1 MILDKIKNLFKKW
14 DIGLVFGIGLA
25 VLGLILLILP
35 GSALTTVCT
44 ILGVGVAVK
53 GAIKLIGYLKAKQ
66 INAENSADL
75 ISAIVVLL
83 GAFVLISHPRK
94 LLSIIPMLIGIGI
107 IVYGASSFFK
117 ANTLFSK
124 ITSAVIF
131 IVGIGIVGSPFAFA
145 EAVTSILG
153 LALIIVG
160 VITVI
165 KSKNTV
171 TLKIEDKPDDGYTE
185 VDFRDID

>member
-1 MILDKIKNLFKKW
+1 MNKIKDFNSNF
-14 DIGLVFGIGLA
+14 IFGIGLIIS
-25 VLGLILLILP
+25 GLILVILP

-83 GAFVLISHPRK
+83 GAFVLIAHPRR

-153 LALIIVG
+153 LALLIVG
-160 VITVI
+160 IITVI